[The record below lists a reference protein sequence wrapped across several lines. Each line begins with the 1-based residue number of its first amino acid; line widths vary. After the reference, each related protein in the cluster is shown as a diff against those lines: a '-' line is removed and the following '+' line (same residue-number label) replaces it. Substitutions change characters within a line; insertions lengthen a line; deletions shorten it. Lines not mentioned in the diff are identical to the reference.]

1 MSPAKHSVAAE
12 QKWHQKNV
20 GALGLLH
27 DGRSLQKHHR
37 AWGSP
42 GESKLCDVGVSAGSG
57 RAWSSLDMMGTS
69 VQCDRRFSRCEKPL
83 FGQGSAYTKSLSRLP
98 RSRSRSHG
106 SGSGP
111 AGRSL
116 RSIGCSSMA
125 DVRWRHPGAV
135 PISVAAAAISVTA
148 RIGRLAGWDKSELDS
163 RARRLPLT

>member
-1 MSPAKHSVAAE
+1 MTVRPAREVGQVLTREAVKIVEKGVVSGCVDTRHTMSPAKHSVAAE

-83 FGQGSAYTKSLSRLP
+83 FGQVSSR
-98 RSRSRSHG
+98 R
-106 SGSGP
+106 
-111 AGRSL
+111 
-116 RSIGCSSMA
+116 
-125 DVRWRHPGAV
+125 
-135 PISVAAAAISVTA
+135 
-148 RIGRLAGWDKSELDS
+148 
-163 RARRLPLT
+163 